1 MILKNTLAAV
11 VIGTLFLIDPCS
23 SVAQYNITELGRYDY
38 QAARNSD
45 LSNLW
50 GYTDEAGNEY
60 AIVGVNGNNNDPGGV
75 AVVDV
80 TDPANPQELFFYPG
94 PASIWRE
101 VKVYNDHA
109 YVTTEAN
116 SGGLTIV
123 DLSPLPQSTALPAT
137 VWQAPDWETSH
148 ALFIDEN
155 GRLYLFGSSRGVGG
169 AIMYDLTVDPMEP
182 VEVGAF
188 EQWYVHDGYARG
200 DTLYAG
206 HIYDGFFSIV
216 DVSDP
221 AAPVLLGTQPT
232 PNNFTHNVW
241 LDDSGDHLYTTDE
254 RTNSYVGS
262 YDISDPTDIQ
272 LEDQLQSDPGSGTIP
287 HNTYWLDHYLVTSY
301 YTYGVVIY
309 DVTHPENMIEV
320 GHYDTS
326 PNFQGD
332 GFNGDWGVYPYFPS
346 GNLICSDIERGLV
359 ILGPTYQRG
368 CYLEGAITNANTS
381 APVAQATVIIEGL
394 TVSDITGFD
403 GLYATGYH
411 MAGTYQVTV
420 SAPGYVSQT
429 VDNVVLMNG
438 QITDLDVALVPLVS
452 FALQGSVVDALTNDP
467 VPNAQVL
474 VYNDVYQFVANSDA
488 TGMFELPTVFADD
501 YDVLA
506 GAWGW
511 QTVCP
516 STQSISSGT
525 GVLTIQLPPGYY
537 DDFALDLGW
546 TVETNGAS
554 AGIWER
560 GFPVGTS
567 TQGNASN
574 PDVDVSGDCSG
585 QAYVTGNGGGGVGDD
600 DVDDGSTTLVS
611 PAFDASNMIEPHVRY
626 SRWFF
631 NGGGSGDPNDELRIS
646 LDNGLEV
653 VEVELITAQTA
664 GMGSWQSA
672 DIRIADFLVPTANIV
687 MRVLAEDIDPGH
699 LLEGGLDVFEVVEL
713 GVDGIADV
721 SDLDIFVRPN
731 PSNGQ
736 FEVRTTAFNATA
748 RLLDA
753 TGREMIARMRTLTG
767 SWTINAD
774 HLNAGTYLLV
784 IEEIGGGRSVQRV
797 VIN

>member
-1 MILKNTLAAV
+1 MIFKHTLAAV
-11 VIGTLFLIDPCS
+11 IVGTLFLLDPGTS
-23 SVAQYNITELGRYDY
+23 KAQINITELGRLDY

-50 GYTDEAGNEY
+50 GYTDEEGNEY
-60 AIVGVNGNNNDPGGV
+60 AIVGVNGNSNDPGGV

-80 TDPANPQELFFYPG
+80 TDPANPVELFFFPG

-101 VKVYNDHA
+101 IKVYNDHA

-148 ALFIDEN
+148 SLFIDEN
-155 GRLYLFGSSRGVGG
+155 GRLYVFGSSRGVGG
-169 AIMYDLTVDPMEP
+169 AIMYDITGDPMVP

-221 AAPVLLGTQPT
+221 AAPVLLGTQAT

-254 RTNSYVGS
+254 RTDSYVGS
-262 YDISDPTDIQ
+262 YDISDPTDI
-272 LEDQLQSDPGSGTIP
+272 LYEDQLQSDPGSGTIP
-287 HNTYWLDHYLVTSY
+287 HNTYWLDHYVVTSY

-309 DVTHPENMIEV
+309 DVTHPNNMIEV

-359 ILGPTYQRG
+359 ILGPDYQRG
-368 CYLEGAITNANTS
+368 CYLEGMITNANTS
-381 APVAQATVIIEGL
+381 APVGQATVIIEGL
-394 TVSDITGFD
+394 SVSDITEFD
-403 GLYATGYH
+403 GNYATGYYL
-411 MAGTYQVTV
+411 AGTYQVTV

-429 VDNVVLMNG
+429 LDNVVLVNG

-452 FALQGSVVDALTNDP
+452 FALQGSVVDELTNDP

-474 VYNDVYQFVANSDA
+474 VYNDAYAFTATSDA
-488 TGMFELPTVFADD
+488 SGMFELSAVYSDD

-511 QTVCP
+511 HTVCP
-516 STQSISSGT
+516 STQSINTGT
-525 GVLTIQLPPGYY
+525 GVLTIQLPSGYY

-546 TVETNGAS
+546 DVETNGAT

-560 GFPVGTS
+560 GFPIGTDL
-567 TQGNASN
+567 QGNTSN

-585 QAYVTGNGGGGVGDD
+585 QAYVTGNGGGGAGDD
-600 DVDDGSTTLVS
+600 DVDDGSTSLVS
-611 PAFDASNMIEPHVRY
+611 PEFDASNMIEPHVRY

-631 NGGGSGDPNDELRIS
+631 NAGGSGTPNDQMQIS
-646 LDNGLEV
+646 LDNGLES

-664 GMGSWQSA
+664 GMGSWQSV
-672 DIRIADFLVPTANIV
+672 DIRISDFLVPTAN
-687 MRVLAEDIDPGH
+687 MQLRVLAADDAQGH
-699 LLEGGLDVFEVVEL
+699 LVEGGLDVFEVVDTGIDRISDVPEL
-713 GVDGIADV
+713 EVY
-721 SDLDIFVRPN
+721 VRPN

-736 FEVRTTAFNATA
+736 FDVRSTAINATA

-753 TGREMIARMRTLTG
+753 TGREMIVPIRSLNGM
-767 SWTINAD
+767 WTINAD
-774 HLNAGTYLLV
+774 HLRAGTYLLV
-784 IEEIGGGRSVQRV
+784 IEETDGGRSVQRV
-797 VIN
+797 VLQ